1 MLADLLDLFAY
12 NRWATARTLD
22 AAELL
27 TDEQLTRDLGGSF
40 PSVRDT
46 LAHMLAAEWIWL
58 SRWMGD
64 PPGTA
69 PDLSGCM
76 EARALRDRWQ
86 VLAGAQAAYLAG
98 LTAAALER
106 PVSILTRTGI
116 AAELPLHETL
126 RHVVNH
132 ATYHRGQVAA
142 MLRRLGAQPVATD
155 LFLYY
160 AARPA
165 APEEVDDGVP
175 VPPRAG

>member
-46 LAHMLAAEWIWL
+46 LAHMVAAEWVWL

-69 PDLSGCM
+69 PDLSGCT
-76 EARALRDRWQ
+76 EARALRERWQ

-106 PVSILTRTGI
+106 PVSIITRTGI
-116 AAELPLHETL
+116 TAELPLHETL

-132 ATYHRGQVAA
+132 ATYHRGQVAT
-142 MLRRLGAQPVATD
+142 MLRQLGAQPVATD

-165 APEEVDDGVP
+165 AEAADGVP
-175 VPPRAG
+175 VPRVG

>member
-46 LAHMLAAEWIWL
+46 LAHMVAAEWIWL

-69 PDLSGCM
+69 PDLSGCT
-76 EARALRDRWQ
+76 EARALRERWQ
-86 VLAGAQAAYLAG
+86 VLAGAQSAYLAG

-142 MLRRLGAQPVATD
+142 MLRQLGAQPVATD

-165 APEEVDDGVP
+165 PPEEAGGVP

>member
-46 LAHMLAAEWIWL
+46 LAHVIAAEWIWL
-58 SRWMGD
+58 SRWQGD

-69 PDLSGCM
+69 PDLSGCT
-76 EARALRDRWQ
+76 EARALRERWQ
-86 VLAGAQAAYLAG
+86 VLAGAQSAYLAG
-98 LTAAALER
+98 LTAAALQH
-106 PVSILTRTGI
+106 PVSIITRTGI
-116 AAELPLHETL
+116 HAELPLHETL

-132 ATYHRGQVAA
+132 ATYHRGQVAT
-142 MLRRLGAQPVATD
+142 MLRRLGADPVATD

-165 APEEVDDGVP
+165 APEAADELP